1 LFYKNQY
8 HEELYNQ
15 FTSKLNNDDTYYKAF
30 AYVAAAIE
38 KKEILNALDDCNI
51 DKDLLLVMSKAW
63 SYSERAMLEI
73 AWQMFNDV
81 NLYEIEGEIKYPTIK
96 SIFNSLD
103 SENLKVV
110 IEAIGL
116 KYF

>member
-1 LFYKNQY
+1 MFYKNQY

-15 FTSKLNNDDTYYKAF
+15 FTSILNNDDTYYKSFAF
-30 AYVAAAIE
+30 VAAAIE
-38 KKEILNALDDCNI
+38 KKGILNALDEFNI
-51 DKDLLLVMSKAW
+51 DKDLLLDMSKAW
-63 SYSERAMLEI
+63 LNSERAMLEI
-73 AWQMFNDV
+73 AWQLFNDV
-81 NLYEIEGEIKYPTIK
+81 NLYEIEGEIQFPIIK

-110 IEAIGL
+110 IEAIGM